1 MIRHSSGRRFMLP
14 LLAATFALLL
24 ALPAAAQSTGMV
36 KGKVVDDKNQ
46 PVEDA
51 KITIDYLDGV
61 NRKQETKTNKKG
73 EFIQIGLFPGNY
85 RVTAE
90 KEKLGSQA
98 FEVRVRIG
106 TAADVNFQLVP
117 GATAGMSK
125 EEATKNAELRK
136 AFDEGVAASQAG
148 NFDEAIAAFTRA
160 TDVNPSC
167 ADCWFNIGYAES
179 QKKDNDK
186 AEAAY
191 KKAIELKA
199 DYAAAYNALATLY
212 NNQRKFDLA
221 AEMSAKA
228 AELTS
233 AAGAA
238 GAPGGNADALYN
250 QGVILWNAGKVAEA
264 KKQFQS
270 AIQAN
275 PNHAESHYQLGMA
288 LVNEGN
294 LADAANEFDTYLRL
308 APEGPNAGQARALVT
323 QLKKY

>member
-1 MIRHSSGRRFMLP
+1 MIRRHSGVRLWMP
-14 LLAATFALLL
+14 LLVAIAALFL
-24 ALPAAAQSTGMV
+24 ALPVAAQSTGMV
-36 KGKVVDDKNQ
+36 KGKVVDDKGQ
-46 PVEDA
+46 PIEGA
-51 KITIDYLDGV
+51 KVTIDFLDGV

-90 KEKLGSQA
+90 KEKVGAQS

-106 TAADVNFQLVP
+106 ATADVNFQLMP
-117 GATAGMSK
+117 GQTAGMSK
-125 EEATKNAELRK
+125 EEAAKNAELRK
-136 AFDEGVAASQAG
+136 SFEEGVAASQAG
-148 NFDEAIAAFTRA
+148 NYDAAIAAFNRGLEL
-160 TDVNPSC
+160 NPSC
-167 ADCWFNIGYAES
+167 ADCWFNIGYAET
-179 QKKDNDK
+179 QKKENDK

-191 KKAIELKA
+191 KKAIELKS
-199 DYAAAYNALATLY
+199 DYAEAYTALATLY
-212 NNQRKFDLA
+212 NNERKFDLA

-228 AELTS
+228 TEIGAS
-233 AAGAA
+233 AQGATA
-238 GAPGGNADALYN
+238 GGNADAFYN

-294 LADAANEFDTYLRL
+294 LGEAANEFDTYLKL
-308 APEGPNAGQARALVT
+308 APEGPNAAQAKALVA

>member
-1 MIRHSSGRRFMLP
+1 MIRRHSGFRLWMP
-14 LLAATFALLL
+14 LLVAVAALFL

-36 KGKVVDDKNQ
+36 KGKVIDDKGQ
-46 PVEDA
+46 PIEGA
-51 KITIDYLDGV
+51 KVTIDFLDGV

-90 KEKLGSQA
+90 KEKVGAQS

-106 TAADVNFQLVP
+106 ATADVNFQLMP
-117 GATAGMSK
+117 GQTAGMSK

-136 AFDEGVAASQAG
+136 SFEEGVAASQAG
-148 NFDEAIAAFTRA
+148 NYDAAITAFNHGIEL
-160 TDVNPSC
+160 NPSC
-167 ADCWFNIGYAES
+167 ADCWFNIGYAET
-179 QKKDNDK
+179 QKKENDK

-191 KKAIELKA
+191 KKAIELKS
-199 DYAAAYNALATLY
+199 DYAEAYTALATLY
-212 NNQRKFDLA
+212 NNERKFDLA

-228 AELTS
+228 TEIGAS
-233 AAGAA
+233 AQGATA
-238 GAPGGNADALYN
+238 GGNADAFYN

-294 LADAANEFDTYLRL
+294 LGEAANEFDTYLKL
-308 APEGPNAGQARALVT
+308 APEGPNAAQAKALVT

>member
-1 MIRHSSGRRFMLP
+1 MIRRTSGRRLVMPMLVA
-14 LLAATFALLL
+14 LFALLL

-36 KGKVVDDKNQ
+36 KGKVLDDKNQ
-46 PVEDA
+46 PVEGA

-85 RVTAE
+85 KVTAE
-90 KEKLGSQA
+90 KEKLGTQA
-98 FEVRVRIG
+98 FDVRVRIG
-106 TAADVNFQLVP
+106 AAADVNFQLIP

-125 EEATKNAELRK
+125 EDAARNAELRK
-136 AFDEGVAASQAG
+136 SFEDGVAASQAG
-148 NFDEAIAAFTRA
+148 NYDEAIAAFTHG
-160 TDVNPSC
+160 TELNPNC
-167 ADCWFNIGYAES
+167 YDCWFNIGYAQS
-179 QKKDNDK
+179 AKKENDK

-191 KKAIELKA
+191 KKAIEIKA

-228 AELTS
+228 TELGSVIGAEG
-233 AAGAA
+233 GAE
-238 GAPGGNADALYN
+238 GNADALYN
-250 QGVILWNAGKVAEA
+250 QGVILWNAGKVGEA
-264 KKQFQS
+264 KKQFAA
-270 AIQAN
+270 AIKAN

-294 LADAANEFDTYLRL
+294 LADAATEFDTYLQL
-308 APEGPNAGQARALVT
+308 APEGPNATQARALVG